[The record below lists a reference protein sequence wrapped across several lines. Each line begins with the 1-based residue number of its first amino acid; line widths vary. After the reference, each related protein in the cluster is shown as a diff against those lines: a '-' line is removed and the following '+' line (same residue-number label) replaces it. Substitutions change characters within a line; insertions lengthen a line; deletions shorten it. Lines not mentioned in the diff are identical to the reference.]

1 MKRILLILSLL
12 CASVGFSAQV
22 YWTAYYLDSSLINGT
37 AYLIQ
42 KDSTVD
48 VDAIASVL
56 QNEGIPAGN
65 HEGYTAWFDSEVLD
79 GDNYGGYLEQS
90 DGTLEV
96 PSSVSGDHWFMVV
109 ISEDGTTFAI
119 CEELN
124 GILVAEVI
132 NAEFDVFGT
141 EGYWTVGD
149 IWNGEEPDP
158 DPGVPEPTA
167 LALLVLGVAGV
178 ALRRRVA

>member
-1 MKRILLILSLL
+1 MKRVLLILSLF
-12 CASVGFSAQV
+12 CASIGFSAQV
-22 YWTAYYLDSSLINGT
+22 YWTAYNLDSSLINGT

-48 VDAIASVL
+48 VDFIASVL
-56 QNEGIPAGN
+56 ENEGIPAGN
-65 HEGYTAWFDSEVLD
+65 HDGYTAWFNSEVFD
-79 GDNYGGYLEQS
+79 GGSYGGYLEQS

-141 EGYWTVGD
+141 DGYWTTGTIASGD
-149 IWNGEEPDP
+149 TPD
-158 DPGVPEPTA
+158 DPNVPEPTA
-167 LALLVLGVAGV
+167 LALLALGVAGV